1 MGKLIAIIGRP
12 NVGKSTLFNRITQSR
27 KAIVDPVSGVTRDR
41 HYGNGDWN
49 GKLFNIV
56 DTGGYISGSEDL
68 FEDEIRRQVKIA
80 LDECDAVIFLVDGIA
95 GITDLD
101 DVVANLLRKSGKPVY
116 LAVNKI
122 DTPDKALYISEFYGL
137 GCGEYFPVS
146 AVNGSGTGEL
156 LDAVVASI
164 QADEEDRANALPRI
178 TVVGRPNVGKSSF
191 INALTGEE
199 RHVVTPI
206 AGTTRDAIH
215 TRYKSFGFDFEL
227 VDTAGLRKKSK
238 VKEDLEFYSVM
249 RTITAIEESD
259 VCMLMIDATEGFES
273 QDLNIFSL
281 IVKNH
286 KGLVI
291 LVNKWDLVEKN
302 QQTMDFYKEEILKR
316 TAPFK
321 DIPIL
326 FVSALT
332 KQRLLKALETAM
344 EVFNNR
350 KFKIARRKLNDYIL
364 PIIERNP
371 PPSLKGKYI
380 QIKFVTQLP
389 THYPVFAFYCNLP
402 QYVKESYQRFLEN
415 KLREEYPLSGVPIEL
430 FFRKK

>member
-49 GKLFNIV
+49 GKSFNIV
-56 DTGGYISGSEDL
+56 DTGGYISGSEDV

-80 LDECDAVIFLVDGIA
+80 LDECDAVIFLVDGLA

-122 DTPDKALYISEFYGL
+122 DTPDKALYTSEFYGL
-137 GCGEYFPVS
+137 GFGEYYPVS

-156 LDAVVASI
+156 LDAVVSSI
-164 QADEEDRANALPRI
+164 PTEEEDRANALPRI

-191 INALTGEE
+191 INALTGEQ

-350 KFKIARRKLNDYIL
+350 KFKIASRKLNDYIL